1 MASTGAMDAEE
12 FIQGRTAYIRKISD
26 KLSWSTLLPTA
37 TEERLFKEALRHVIH
52 VVSSKEYAPAEG
64 IYAFGLLYIHWR
76 VILVRNGTT
85 KFRFEADT

>member
-12 FIQGRTAYIRKISD
+12 FIQGRTAYVRKISD
-26 KLSWSTLLPTA
+26 KLSRSTLLPTA

-64 IYAFGLLYIHWR
+64 IYAFLYIHWR
-76 VILVRNGTT
+76 VIRQERN
-85 KFRFEADT
+85 